1 VLRLKLVNSI
11 KLDVMQSTDHVI
23 NDDLSTNETV
33 AVIKGTYQEVKLR
46 YDDQSGNSIN
56 LLKTLRTQIANSRM
70 HSSPFNHLT
79 DLSKLLACRQE
90 FGSV

>member
-33 AVIKGTYQEVKLR
+33 AVIKGTYQEVETKIR
-46 YDDQSGNSIN
+46 RSKRKP
-56 LLKTLRTQIANSRM
+56 LLMSAENVANANS
-70 HSSPFNHLT
+70 
-79 DLSKLLACRQE
+79 
-90 FGSV
+90 